1 MYALQSRRPGDR
13 HFIEMSSELEE
24 LLTKFSSLS
33 ANAPASGSV
42 ARQWRQS
49 LVKIPRA
56 RSKAILNT
64 DAVKDAENQ
73 EAVNILVSMRVAKEL
88 TQKELAD
95 MLGCSQGRISKLE
108 QGRDEDLRIK
118 DFLDYTCDT
127 EEAVWITIG
136 TPTIGET
143 VKLHIRAIRRL
154 LEELVNSTFSNS
166 ACRLHAW

>member
-1 MYALQSRRPGDR
+1 
-13 HFIEMSSELEE
+13 
-24 LLTKFSSLS
+24 
-33 ANAPASGSV
+33 
-42 ARQWRQS
+42 
-49 LVKIPRA
+49 
-56 RSKAILNT
+56 
-64 DAVKDAENQ
+64 
-73 EAVNILVSMRVAKEL
+73 MRVAKEL

-118 DFLDYTCDT
+118 DFLAYTCDT

-166 ACRLHAW
+166 ARVKRLPVKTVKC